1 MPGQN
6 AVLVIAATRPWSC
19 ANCGTAAELGEFLHM
34 EDAGP
39 LCLDCADLGHL
50 EFLPRGD
57 AALTRRARAASRLSA
72 VVVQWSRTRKRYERQ
87 GILAEP
93 EAIVHAE
100 SETLGDSGV
109 RERRRALDAERRA
122 AADERFVADFAAA
135 VRAQYPGCPPAR
147 ARAIASH
154 AGHRGSG
161 RIGRTRSGRDLDPEA
176 VRLAVTASVR
186 HEDTRYDEL
195 LMHGVPRADARD
207 QVRPAVNEVVH
218 RWQAEQ

>member
-72 VVVQWSRTRKRYERQ
+72 VVVQWSRTRK
-87 GILAEP
+87 P
-93 EAIVHAE
+93 
-100 SETLGDSGV
+100 
-109 RERRRALDAERRA
+109 
-122 AADERFVADFAAA
+122 DERFVADFAAA

-147 ARAIASH
+147 ARAIAWH
-154 AGHRGSG
+154 AGRRGSG

>member
-1 MPGQN
+1 MNGPPTDPNLIASFLDRSHSTSRPGSSRKLVRRSLQTTGFAAGRVPWRAGDPQRDTVQDGRMPGQN

-100 SETLGDSGV
+100 SECLADSGV

-122 AADERFVADFAAA
+122 AADEGDGDRMAC
-135 VRAQYPGCPPAR
+135 RAPRKRP
-147 ARAIASH
+147 
-154 AGHRGSG
+154 
-161 RIGRTRSGRDLDPEA
+161 D
-176 VRLAVTASVR
+176 
-186 HEDTRYDEL
+186 
-195 LMHGVPRADARD
+195 RADPL
-207 QVRPAVNEVVH
+207 RP
-218 RWQAEQ
+218 